1 MVKVPIYALHGV
13 AHLWLADQLKRTMEL
28 SLSDFRVDEE
38 EEPTPEAEG
47 R

>member
-13 AHLWLADQLKRTMEL
+13 AHLWLADPLKRTLEL
-28 SLSDFRVDEE
+28 SLSDFRMDDE